1 MTKTEKYL
9 PYIISLVL
17 PRINILSNQPFET
30 NTEWY
35 IVLTSW
41 LSASVFLFLL
51 WKVLEK
57 LLNISK
63 STYKWAAVVFASFAL
78 IIIFSTI
85 SHLYLRP
92 IIKLPE
98 NDWQWILGLR
108 LLLGTIL
115 YIAIIQ
121 SLRSAK
127 EREKFRVENISLQSE
142 NLKAQLNQLRQQVNP
157 HFLFNSLSTLRS
169 MVRANDPQ
177 SEEYILKLSD
187 VYRQILQKR
196 ESAVVTLGEELE
208 FLKAYIYLLKLRH
221 ENALTVEIKIID
233 ESLQYSLPA
242 FALQLLVENCI
253 KHNVVSEAHPLNI
266 HIFQPEA
273 SIITVFNNYQPKST
287 SDESFGLGTENL
299 KSRYELLG
307 ITDGIQIEQ
316 TETHYVTTLKLF

>member
-1 MTKTEKYL
+1 MTKIEKYL

-17 PRINILSNQPFET
+17 PGINILSNHPFDA
-30 NTEWY
+30 NIEWY
-35 IVLTSW
+35 SVLVTW
-41 LSASVFLFLL
+41 LSATLLLAIL
-51 WKVLEK
+51 WKILDK
-57 LLNISK
+57 LLYIKNV
-63 STYKWAAVVFASFAL
+63 YNKWLAVVFASFAL
-78 IIIFSTI
+78 IFTFSGI

-108 LLLGTIL
+108 LLLATIL
-115 YIAIIQ
+115 YIAIIH
-121 SLRSAK
+121 SLRTIK
-127 EREKFRVENISLQSE
+127 EREKFRMENISLQSE

-169 MVRANDPQ
+169 MVRNNDPQ

-196 ESAVVTLGEELE
+196 ESAVVTLTEELE

-266 HIFQPEA
+266 HIQQPEA
-273 SIITVFNNYQPKST
+273 SIITVSNNYQPKCT

-299 KSRYELLG
+299 KTRYELLG

-316 TETHYVTTLKLF
+316 TEKQYKTTLKLF

>member
-1 MTKTEKYL
+1 MSKIEKYL

-17 PRINILSNQPFET
+17 PGINILSNHPFDSISEGYQIFST
-30 NTEWY
+30 
-35 IVLTSW
+35 W
-41 LSASVFLFLL
+41 LSVTLFLILL

-57 LLNISK
+57 LLDISMPV
-63 STYKWAAVVFASFAL
+63 YKWLVVSGVSFML
-78 IIIFSTI
+78 IIVFITI

-92 IIKLPE
+92 IIRLPE
-98 NDWQWILGLR
+98 NDWQWIAGLR
-108 LLLGTIL
+108 LLLGAIL

-127 EREKFRVENISLQSE
+127 DREKFRVENISLQSE

-196 ESAVVTLGEELE
+196 ESAVVTLDEELE

-221 ENALTVEIKIID
+221 ENGLTVEITINN
-233 ESLQYSLPA
+233 ESLSYCLPA
-242 FALQLLVENCI
+242 FSLQLLLENCI

-266 HIFQPEA
+266 RIFQPDESVIVVA
-273 SIITVFNNYQPKST
+273 NNYQPKNT

-299 KSRYELLG
+299 KTRYELLG
-307 ITDGIQIEQ
+307 IAGGIRIEQ
-316 TETHYVTTLKLF
+316 TGTYYRTTLKLF

>member
-1 MTKTEKYL
+1 MTKIEKYL

-17 PRINILSNQPFET
+17 PGINILSNSSFET
-30 NTEWY
+30 DYEWY
-35 IVLTSW
+35 SVLSTW
-41 LSASVFLFLL
+41 LSATLFLILL

-57 LLNISK
+57 LIDISK
-63 STYKWAAVVFASFAL
+63 PINRWLAIVSISAAL
-78 IIIFSTI
+78 IIVFSTI
-85 SHLYLRP
+85 THLYLRP
-92 IIKLPE
+92 IIKLPD
-98 NDWQWILGLR
+98 NNWQWIIGLR

-169 MVRANDPQ
+169 MVRNNDPQ

-221 ENALTVEIKIID
+221 ENALSVEIKIND
-233 ESLQYSLPA
+233 ESLQYNLPA

-253 KHNVVSEAHPLNI
+253 KHNIVSEAHPLSI
-266 HIFQPEA
+266 EIFQPEA
-273 SIITVFNNYQPKST
+273 SIITVSNNYQPNNT

-299 KSRYELLG
+299 KTRYELLG
-307 ITDGIQIEQ
+307 ITFGIVIEQ
-316 TETHYVTTLKLF
+316 TETHYITTLKLF

>member
-1 MTKTEKYL
+1 MTKIEKYL

-17 PRINILSNQPFET
+17 PGINILSNHPFDA
-30 NTEWY
+30 NIAWY
-35 IVLTSW
+35 SILVTW
-41 LSASVFLFLL
+41 LSATLLLVIL
-51 WKVLEK
+51 WKILDK
-57 LLNISK
+57 LLYIKNVY
-63 STYKWAAVVFASFAL
+63 YKWIAVLLASFAL
-78 IIIFSTI
+78 IFTFSTI

-98 NDWQWILGLR
+98 KDWQWILGLR
-108 LLLGTIL
+108 LLLGTLL

-127 EREKFRVENISLQSE
+127 EREKFRVENITLQSE

-169 MVRANDPQ
+169 MVRANDSQ

-196 ESAVVTLGEELE
+196 ESAVVTLAEELE

-221 ENALTVEIKIID
+221 ENALTVDIEIID

-273 SIITVFNNYQPKST
+273 SIITVSNNYQPKST

-299 KSRYELLG
+299 KTRYELLG
-307 ITDGIQIEQ
+307 ITNGILIEQ
-316 TETHYVTTLKLF
+316 TGTTYKTTLKLF

>member
-1 MTKTEKYL
+1 MSKIEKYL

-17 PRINILSNQPFET
+17 PGINILSNHPFET
-30 NTEWY
+30 YSEWY
-35 IVLTSW
+35 SVLSTW
-41 LSASVFLFLL
+41 LSATLFLILL

-57 LLNISK
+57 LLNISNPINRWLAIV
-63 STYKWAAVVFASFAL
+63 SISAAL
-78 IIIFSTI
+78 IIVFSTI
-85 SHLYLRP
+85 THLYLRP
-92 IIKLPE
+92 IIKLPDY
-98 NDWQWILGLR
+98 NWQWIIGLR

-115 YIAIIQ
+115 YIAIIL

-127 EREKFRVENISLQSE
+127 EREKYRVENISLQSE

-169 MVRANDPQ
+169 MVRNNDPQ

-221 ENALTVEIKIID
+221 ENALAVEIKIID
-233 ESLQYSLPA
+233 KSLQYSLPA

-253 KHNVVSEAHPLNI
+253 KHNIVSEAHPLKI
-266 HIFQPEA
+266 QIFQPEV
-273 SIITVFNNYQPKST
+273 SIIIVSNNYQPKNI

-299 KSRYELLG
+299 KTRYELLG
-307 ITDGIQIEQ
+307 ITDGIVIEQ
-316 TETHYVTTLKLF
+316 TETDYSTTLKLF